1 MGHYYLFENS
11 EEGRKLKNSLYYFSE
26 FASKRKEFFSLCLEA
41 YQNFE
46 GLVDC
51 FVFFTS
57 RGTEKF
63 YFLGPQFSKEIIF
76 LFFFGK
82 LLWDAREKLI
92 PSLLKEKGL
101 TDISLSD
108 FVKKIYVSELQED
121 ACRGNGILFDLFD
134 FEIKEEV
141 YRRAENFWKEDTEK
155 AHSDSLC
162 DLCYEYRERHFL
174 HFSFFGTAE
183 DDYFDIPS
191 FLDNCCFVSYILE
204 EERAYR
210 INLAVLAC
218 FELDLRK
225 TLRTLIVEASFK
237 TIEELSKKEIF
248 SSTDDARVFVF
259 SREFSFWMDECPLIS
274 YGVSPAEVDDIFEE
288 LREFGFLREIDP
300 DDYRLNCNGIFKDR
314 PEFVYSCTEVTFNKQ
329 RNIIEVNSSPFPE
342 LSETL
347 QKEFR
352 DSLLEW

>member
-1 MGHYYLFENS
+1 MFDS
-11 EEGRKLKNSLYYFSE
+11 E
-26 FASKRKEFFSLCLEA
+26 
-41 YQNFE
+41 
-46 GLVDC
+46 V
-51 FVFFTS
+51 
-57 RGTEKF
+57 
-63 YFLGPQFSKEIIF
+63 
-76 LFFFGK
+76 
-82 LLWDAREKLI
+82 
-92 PSLLKEKGL
+92 
-101 TDISLSD
+101 
-108 FVKKIYVSELQED
+108 
-121 ACRGNGILFDLFD
+121 
-134 FEIKEEV
+134 KEEV

-162 DLCYEYRERHFL
+162 DLCYEYSEGQFF

-218 FELDLRK
+218 FELDLNK

-248 SSTDDARVFVF
+248 SSADEARVFVF
-259 SREFSFWMDECPLIS
+259 SEEFSFWMDECPLIS
-274 YGVSPAEVDDIFEE
+274 YGVSPAELDDIFEGLCE
-288 LREFGFLREIDP
+288 LGFLREADS
-300 DDYRLNCNGIFKDR
+300 DYHLNNISIFEDL
-314 PEFVYSCTEVTFNKQ
+314 VYSCTEVTFNKQ
-329 RNIIEVNSSPFPE
+329 KNIIEVNSSPFPE

-352 DSLLEW
+352 DSLLEE